1 MYIGLQRMDLSK
13 YKAYRKVGKQ
23 LMRPYV
29 EGENMEGISV
39 AVTDTPEVGGMIA
52 INPKD
57 SRDSWYVAKTFTN
70 IALCNIT

>member
-1 MYIGLQRMDLSK
+1 MDLSK
-13 YKAYRKVGKQ
+13 YKAYCKTGQQ

-29 EGENMEGISV
+29 EGEDMSGISV

-57 SRDSWYVAKTFTN
+57 VRDIWYVAKIFFEDN
-70 IALCNIT
+70 YKLV

>member
-13 YKAYRKVGKQ
+13 YKAYRKTGQQ
-23 LMRPYV
+23 LMRPYID
-29 EGENMEGISV
+29 GENMKNISV

-57 SRDSWYVAKTFTN
+57 SRDSWYVAKTFFEDN
-70 IALCNIT
+70 YELA